1 MVQQKWNIADKLP
14 SNECMLMDFNLRNC
28 TKYSVSQFYMFSKIW
43 YCALKYHQSSLVS
56 IDSVEKNYILT
67 TADLY
72 FDAAVIAWLAKV
84 HFKGN

>member
-14 SNECMLMDFNLRNC
+14 SNECMLMDFNLQNC
-28 TKYSVSQFYMFSKIW
+28 TK
-43 YCALKYHQSSLVS
+43 HQSSLVS